1 MDLSVLNESEGTLRL
16 ILSGTNAAFA
26 NALRRAMV
34 SEVPVMAIDDVIFI
48 ENSSVLYDEVVAHR
62 LGLVPLKTDLDA
74 YVMPEECDCK
84 SELGCSKCRASF
96 VLEAEATE
104 HSISV
109 YSGDLKPES
118 DLIRPVSDRIP
129 ITKLGPGQR
138 LKLEAYARL
147 GRGLEHA
154 KWQPVSGSTYKYVP
168 KVRVRPDN
176 LANPDEVVRWCPRD
190 VFATDPTE
198 KIIVKDEMACTLC
211 EECVK
216 HAQPIDPKKPFPVE
230 IEGDKTS
237 FIFEIESTGALP
249 SRRILLE
256 AAKILDRKAAEFG
269 KLAKAEVT

>member
-1 MDLSVLNESEGTLRL
+1 MDLRVLNETEGTLRVV
-16 ILSGTNAAFA
+16 LSGTNAAFA

-96 VLEAEATE
+96 TLEAEATE

-129 ITKLGPGQR
+129 ITKLGPSQR

-147 GRGLEHA
+147 GKGLEHA
-154 KWQPVSGSTYKYVP
+154 KWQPVSGSTYRYVP
-168 KVRVRPDN
+168 KVRVRPEN
-176 LANPDEVVRWCPRD
+176 LANPDEVVHWCPRD
-190 VFATDPTE
+190 VFASDPTE

-216 HAQPIDPKKPFPVE
+216 HAQPIDPKKPFPIE
-230 IEGDKTS
+230 IEGDETS

-269 KLAKAEVT
+269 KLAKAEVR